1 MRKGKQNCNSPPN
14 EWDLPGAVIESEA
27 HVSIPA
33 HHAHHPPQN
42 PNLKPSTAPK
52 KKNRL
57 RGATENKLREA
68 VEVPSSLRWWSR
80 RRRWRRRGRPHRPR
94 RARRRRTGKCGAR
107 WRGRI
112 RRSGGRAA
120 DKETSTALGFGG
132 ERDGDRV
139 TTKRKITNLGRGR
152 SGGGA
157 GAGGGVL
164 RRGSPAA
171 LRWHERRAGEVGR
184 GRGHFAG
191 GVGARRFR
199 RRRDEAEFV

>member
-1 MRKGKQNCNSPPN
+1 M
-14 EWDLPGAVIESEA
+14 
-27 HVSIPA
+27 
-33 HHAHHPPQN
+33 
-42 PNLKPSTAPK
+42 
-52 KKNRL
+52 
-57 RGATENKLREA
+57 
-68 VEVPSSLRWWSR
+68 EVPSSLRWWSR

-164 RRGSPAA
+164 RRGSPTA